1 MAATEA
7 VAAAAVDAAT
17 SGGVVAASDAAAT
30 ASSTSVA
37 PIFPGLDLPLP
48 ESLRLILGMM
58 SPTEVGR
65 AELVCRSWR
74 RGVRESSDLWR
85 AVAISA
91 SSSEAV
97 VEILAAGVRAR
108 YRDIAIGLVAPPP
121 APQVPAQLPEPQLRI
136 EDLMLLVQ
144 VRRRVGGGDDD
155 GDGKVVAACVI
166 SDLSGLFSENN
177 EVELPLDGKANSGAA
192 PFFFEG
198 KNPMGAGNTARAGR
212 NGDPIQE
219 AACTGTEDLLVSCRL
234 FRMDGNRCQQVC
246 LMGTGDANDGWGAG
260 EWGDV
265 FLPDPIQRRFTAIF
279 WEQGELESNLI
290 PRLAS
295 GTAQA
300 AIARQMMSIRQYDRA
315 YFGVDV
321 EFSSLLAGTPPPD
334 AGWAQTL
341 RGHQELRW
349 RERDDAIAWS
359 DQDRE
364 ELARIDRFDFQ
375 ATKLVVKFTAD
386 TEHAGIPRDLSV
398 NDKRLLFE
406 GFDWK

>member
-1 MAATEA
+1 
-7 VAAAAVDAAT
+7 
-17 SGGVVAASDAAAT
+17 
-30 ASSTSVA
+30 
-37 PIFPGLDLPLP
+37 
-48 ESLRLILGMM
+48 
-58 SPTEVGR
+58 
-65 AELVCRSWR
+65 
-74 RGVRESSDLWR
+74 
-85 AVAISA
+85 
-91 SSSEAV
+91 
-97 VEILAAGVRAR
+97 
-108 YRDIAIGLVAPPP
+108 
-121 APQVPAQLPEPQLRI
+121 
-136 EDLMLLVQ
+136 MLLVQ
-144 VRRRVGGGDDD
+144 VRSRVGEGGASD
-155 GDGKVVAACVI
+155 GETGSTAYKVVASRVF

-246 LMGTGDANDGWGAG
+246 LMGTGDAKDGWGAG
-260 EWGDV
+260 AWGDV

-300 AIARQMMSIRQYDRA
+300 AIARQMMSIRLYGHA
-315 YFGVDV
+315 FFSVDV

-341 RGHQELRW
+341 RGHQE
-349 RERDDAIAWS
+349 REHRKWEEQWPRFSPAEEGVDWS